1 MIGDFEYLYMIRKND
16 EVALNIMLERFDRL
30 VWSRAHRYF
39 NMYNPDGIAVQDLY
53 QEGRIAVY
61 ESFFSYEEA
70 RKVGL
75 AYYIDLCVSSKI
87 KTELRRCRGY
97 SYKML
102 DSNYS
107 LDMMISEDES
117 LCLGDLA
124 SCDRMTNNPTLM
136 AHYQEAYKIVMDI
149 LETLDDSE
157 REILDLREQGFSYN
171 ETALLLS
178 VSPKKVDNVVQ
189 KVRKLVNEHNE
200 FQID

>member
-16 EVALNIMLERFDRL
+16 EDALELMLERFDRL

-39 NMYNPDGIAVQDLY
+39 NMYKPEGIAVQDLY

-87 KTELRRCRGY
+87 KTELRRCRGF
-97 SYKML
+97 SYRML
-102 DSNYS
+102 DTNYS
-107 LDMMISEDES
+107 LDMTISEDES
-117 LCLGDLA
+117 LCLSDLVA
-124 SCDRMTNNPTLM
+124 CEKMSNNPSKM
-136 AHYQEAYKIVMDI
+136 AHYEEAYKIVMKI
-149 LETLDDSE
+149 FEQLDDLE
-157 REILDLREQGFSYN
+157 KEILTHRHQGFSYS

-178 VSPKKVDNVVQ
+178 VSPKKVDNVIQ
-189 KVRKLVNEHNE
+189 KMRKLISERNN
-200 FQID
+200 FKID